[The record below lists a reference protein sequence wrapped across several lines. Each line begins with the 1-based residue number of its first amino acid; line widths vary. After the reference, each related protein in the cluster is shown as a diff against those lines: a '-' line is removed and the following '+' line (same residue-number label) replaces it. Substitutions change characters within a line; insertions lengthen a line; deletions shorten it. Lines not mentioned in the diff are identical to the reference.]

1 MITLDD
7 IRDYVAGL
15 GIAEDSHCYCGKMPE
30 KKEKSIG
37 SYPLKSRPPNQI
49 PIGGMKNTSYTT
61 KAISF
66 LVHWNKIPSESEQ
79 AANALQQALQ
89 ECDNVTINGQ
99 TIKFIDIMYAEPVS
113 VDTDENGIY
122 EYVIECLF
130 YLERKE

>member
-49 PIGGMKNTSYTT
+49 RQKLFLFWCIGT
-61 KAISF
+61 KYHPKVNRRQMLYNRHCKSAI
-66 LVHWNKIPSESEQ
+66 
-79 AANALQQALQ
+79 
-89 ECDNVTINGQ
+89 
-99 TIKFIDIMYAEPVS
+99 M
-113 VDTDENGIY
+113 
-122 EYVIECLF
+122 
-130 YLERKE
+130 